1 MQIIVFKLNDEEFAI
16 ETSKVQGI
24 NDLMEITK
32 VPGAPLYIKGLI
44 NLRGNVISLLDLE
57 LLLDI
62 EKSGDNKNNII
73 ILNIKEEQ
81 VGVVV
86 DAVNE
91 VMDIDD
97 SKMEKI
103 KDEKNRSYVKS
114 VINLGD
120 RIVTLIDIDELQLN

>member
-1 MQIIVFKLNDEEFAI
+1 MQIIVYKLNDEEFAI

>member
-32 VPGAPLYIKGLI
+32 VPGAPPYIKGLI

-62 EKSGDNKNNII
+62 EKSESVKSNII

-86 DAVNE
+86 DIVNE
-91 VMDIDD
+91 VMDIEDI
-97 SKMEKI
+97 KMEKV
-103 KDEKNRSYVKS
+103 KDEKSKPYVKS

>member
-62 EKSGDNKNNII
+62 EKSEDNKNNII